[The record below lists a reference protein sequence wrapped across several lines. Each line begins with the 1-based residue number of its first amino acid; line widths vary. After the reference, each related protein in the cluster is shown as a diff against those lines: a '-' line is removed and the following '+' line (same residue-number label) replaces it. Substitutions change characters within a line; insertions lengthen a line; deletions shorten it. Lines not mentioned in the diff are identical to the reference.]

1 MARRQ
6 SHVDN
11 RQLRK
16 LPRSFYLRP
25 TLTVAR
31 ELLGKYFVRQHKGH
45 TLVGKIVE
53 AEAYRGKHDPASH
66 AYRGRTRRND
76 AMFMEGGHLYVYF
89 TYGMHFCANVVTGKG
104 GTGEAVLIRAI
115 EPLEGIDVMIKNRL
129 KTRSH
134 KKKVRNVAL
143 GSIPVQSG
151 RLTNRTNGTRV
162 TTQLP
167 PVNLTNGPAK
177 LCEALVIRRG
187 ENAID
192 LLGAEIYILDS
203 PELPS
208 SKVGR
213 SARIGITKGKEKQW
227 RFYIRG
233 NLWVSP

>member
-1 MARRQ
+1 MPSRQ

-31 ELLGKYFVRQHKGH
+31 DLLGKYFVRQHKGH

-66 AYRGRTRRND
+66 AYRGRTRRNA
-76 AMFMEGGHLYVYF
+76 AMFREGGYLYVYF
-89 TYGMHFCANVVTGKG
+89 TYGMHFCANVVTGKEG
-104 GTGEAVLIRAI
+104 SGEAVLIRAI
-115 EPLEGIDVMIKNRL
+115 EPLKGIDVMMKNRF
-129 KTRSH
+129 KNRSH
-134 KKKVRNVAL
+134 KKKSRGVPR
-143 GSIPVQSG
+143 SRIPPRSRVVSSG
-151 RLTNRTNGTRV
+151 TNGTHV
-162 TTQLP
+162 TAHLS
-167 PVNLTNGPAK
+167 PVNVTNGPAK
-177 LCEALVIRRG
+177 LCEALAIRRG

-192 LLGAEIYILDS
+192 LLGAEIYILAS

-208 SKVGR
+208 SEVGR
-213 SARIGITKGKEKQW
+213 SARIGITRGKEKQW

-233 NLWVSP
+233 NPWVSR

>member
-1 MARRQ
+1 MTSRQ
-6 SHVDN
+6 SHVDS
-11 RQLRK
+11 RQLVK

-31 ELLGKYFVRQHKGH
+31 DLLGKYFVRQHKGQ

-53 AEAYRGKHDPASH
+53 AEAYHGKHDPASH

-89 TYGMHFCANVVTGKG
+89 TYGMHFCANVVTGKE
-104 GTGEAVLIRAI
+104 GTGEAVLIRAV
-115 EPLEGIDVMIKNRL
+115 EPLKGIDVMMKNRRQ
-129 KTRSH
+129 TRSH
-134 KKKVRNVAL
+134 KEKLRGVPPSR
-143 GSIPVQSG
+143 IPPQSG
-151 RLTNRTNGTRV
+151 MLSGGINGTQV
-162 TTQLP
+162 TTHPP
-167 PVNLTNGPAK
+167 PVYLTNGPAK
-177 LCEALVIRRG
+177 LCEALAIRRG

-213 SARIGITKGKEKQW
+213 SSRIGITMGKEKQW

-233 NLWVSP
+233 NPWVSR